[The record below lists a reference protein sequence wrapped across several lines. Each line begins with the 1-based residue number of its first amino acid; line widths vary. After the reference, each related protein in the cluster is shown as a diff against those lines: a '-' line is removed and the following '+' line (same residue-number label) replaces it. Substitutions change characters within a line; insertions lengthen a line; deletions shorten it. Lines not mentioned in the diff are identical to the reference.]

1 MGKELATKEGFVA
14 LSHGEAELR
23 EVYSENL
30 GNESISAFDLER
42 VTVPSG
48 GGTQWTIQDIEE
60 GERSVKKIEG
70 IIIYWRNVRVYY
82 ETKFSDGRD
91 KPSCVSEDG
100 VHGTGDP
107 GGVCTEC
114 PYAQWESDEGGGQKC
129 QQKKMLFVLPKDS
142 MLPIVVSIPPTSIR
156 AVKSYFLRLTAKMV
170 PYWAVVTKL
179 ELSKTQNKR
188 GTDYSVIV
196 PSLSSRLSEEE
207 AAKARAIQAA
217 LKPALQ
223 AVRAEANGN
232 DAGEEFEHEHG
243 HEEGDTRAREEE
255 QFHESSTYGA
265 DRSPF

>member
-1 MGKELATKEGFVA
+1 MSKELATKGGFVA

-82 ETKFSDGRD
+82 ETKFSGGNERPD
-91 KPSCVSEDG
+91 CVSDDG
-100 VHGTGDP
+100 VRGVGDP

-114 PYAQWESDEGGGQKC
+114 PYAQWGSDESGGQKC
-129 QQKKMLFVLPKDS
+129 QQKKMLFVLQRDS
-142 MLPIVVSIPPTSIR
+142 MLPLVISVPPTSIK
-156 AVKSYFLRLTAKMV
+156 AIKGYFLRLTAKMV

-179 ELSKTQNKR
+179 ELAKTKNEA
-188 GTDYSVIV
+188 GISYSVVV
-196 PSLSSRLSEEE
+196 PSLGSRLSEEE

-217 LKPALQ
+217 LRPALQ
-223 AVRAEANGN
+223 AVRAESNGHS
-232 DAGEEFEHEHG
+232 GEEFEHNAEHETG
-243 HEEGDTRAREEE
+243 EDEARADDR
-255 QFHESSTYGA
+255 FHESASYGV